1 MKATRL
7 TDAISESKPGSDL
20 AAEVAAAFAA
30 ASMIFA
36 DDADFKE
43 MLISKASTLL
53 QFAESNR
60 GRYIDS
66 IPRGMKYPSQRY

>member
-20 AAEVAAAFAA
+20 AAEVAASFAC
-30 ASMIFA
+30 ASMIFS
-36 DDADFKE
+36 DEPDFKE
-43 MLISKASTLL
+43 MLISKASALL
-53 QFAESNR
+53 QFAESNP

-66 IPRGMKYPSQRY
+66 VPRGIKYASQR